1 MPLAPNMRRIY
12 DRPWRNGGSAN
23 SGKIPT
29 CVQVAVRPK
38 TTVFAHETMLHPF
51 AQAGAPRTGLARI
64 GGVDVFD
71 RDSGGLGFVFDE
83 GLQLP
88 PGPTMKPRSHAF
100 PRLDPF
106 ADMGEVFH
114 DDFTRPYPNRFGDD
128 GFARFVVYVLDAPRL
143 FAGDL
148 PELLFRALAA
158 VGLKTPTQGKIP
170 IALIAQVLA
179 AKNLAR
185 ADGSEVVFPDIHP
198 YDGAGCH
205 RMRLVHIEDE
215 VEKPAPL
222 AADEFGFFS
231 FSRIHELPLIGTRA
245 QGNLNAPIERIE
257 RNRFAFEG
265 ISALVEM
272 NACPLE
278 VDLGHGFILLDA
290 SEFFLG
296 FVGFAHGE
304 NGVAAHLAA
313 QGGERSQLGIGFL
326 MQRHPVPYP
335 MFAHD
340 GHEGITGVGIGRL
353 QRSKRLGLR
362 RRNVQKNRCRALHL

>member
-114 DDFTRPYPNRFGDD
+114 DDFTRPHPNRFGDD

-148 PELLFRALAA
+148 PELLFRTLAA
-158 VGLKTPTQGKIP
+158 VGLKTPTQGKIS
-170 IALIAQVLA
+170 ITLIAQVLA
-179 AKNLAR
+179 ASQAPFECRHVVAHMVNETHQTMFLQAHPR
-185 ADGSEVVFPDIHP
+185 TGLFGVEVSPL
-198 YDGAGCH
+198 
-205 RMRLVHIEDE
+205 LVAVSH
-215 VEKPAPL
+215 
-222 AADEFGFFS
+222 
-231 FSRIHELPLIGTRA
+231 
-245 QGNLNAPIERIE
+245 
-257 RNRFAFEG
+257 
-265 ISALVEM
+265 
-272 NACPLE
+272 
-278 VDLGHGFILLDA
+278 
-290 SEFFLG
+290 
-296 FVGFAHGE
+296 
-304 NGVAAHLAA
+304 
-313 QGGERSQLGIGFL
+313 
-326 MQRHPVPYP
+326 
-335 MFAHD
+335 
-340 GHEGITGVGIGRL
+340 
-353 QRSKRLGLR
+353 
-362 RRNVQKNRCRALHL
+362 